1 MSKLFW
7 LAGIA
12 MVGAYWPMRTLLVE
26 EQARHTITT
35 STLTAWF
42 VGVMFFVG
50 WGLWKIVFDGK
61 GIGRRI
67 ERWNVWAKGAVYGV
81 TLIGLY
87 EYLQLW
93 GYQGRI

>member
-12 MVGAYWPMRTLLVE
+12 MAGAYWPMRSLLVE
-26 EQARHTITT
+26 EQARIVVVA
-35 STLTAWF
+35 STLTVWF

-50 WGLWKIVFDGK
+50 WGLWRIVFDGK
-61 GIGRRI
+61 GVGRRMVG
-67 ERWNVWAKGAVYGV
+67 WNVWVKAVVYGGV
-81 TLIGLY
+81 LVVVY